1 LNLSTKAKKS
11 SLNVRCDRG
20 ALMTSLSVVGVAGN
34 IARPSRTAALVSA
47 VTAQVVA
54 LSGARSR
61 LIELVDVG
69 PQLFP
74 AFSADGLK
82 SFARENLPQVGR
94 SAIEAIEAADALVVG
109 TPVYKGSYTGAFKH
123 LFDLVRPNALVGKPV
138 LLSATAGTPLHGLVT
153 EHQLRPLFG
162 FFNALTLPTA
172 IFALEDD
179 FQDYQVGK
187 TELAARIKRAAT
199 EFAELLETKSARQ
212 REPALALA

>member
-1 LNLSTKAKKS
+1 MCAAFEGN
-11 SLNVRCDRG
+11 
-20 ALMTSLSVVGVAGN
+20 LMTSLSLVAVAGN
-34 IARPSRTAALVSA
+34 IARPSRTAALVSGLA
-47 VTAQVVA
+47 AQVAA
-54 LSGARSR
+54 LCGGSLR

-74 AFSADGLK
+74 SFNADGLK
-82 SFARENLPQVGR
+82 SFARENLPHAGR

-109 TPVYKGSYTGAFKH
+109 SPVYKGSYSGAFKH

-138 LLSATAGTPLHGLVT
+138 LLSATGGTPLHGLVT

-162 FFNALTLPTA
+162 FFNALTLPTT

-179 FQDYQVGK
+179 FQDYQIGN

-199 EFAELLETKSARQ
+199 EFAELLEAKSSRQ

>member
-1 LNLSTKAKKS
+1 MCPRSRSTLIEEHLM
-11 SLNVRCDRG
+11 SL
-20 ALMTSLSVVGVAGN
+20 LSVVGVSGN

-47 VTAQVVA
+47 IVAQIA
-54 LSGARSR
+54 AFTGGNSR

-69 PQLFP
+69 PQPFP
-74 AFSADGLK
+74 SFSAGGLK
-82 SFARENLPQVGR
+82 SFARENLPHVGR

-109 TPVYKGSYTGAFKH
+109 SPVYKGSYSGAFKH
-123 LFDLVRPNALVGKPV
+123 LFDLVRPNALIGKPV
-138 LLSATAGTPLHGLVT
+138 LLSATGGTPLHGLVT

-162 FFNALTLPTA
+162 FFNALTLPTT

-187 TELAARIKRAAT
+187 TELAVRIKRAAA
-199 EFAELLETKSARQ
+199 EFAELLETKSSRR